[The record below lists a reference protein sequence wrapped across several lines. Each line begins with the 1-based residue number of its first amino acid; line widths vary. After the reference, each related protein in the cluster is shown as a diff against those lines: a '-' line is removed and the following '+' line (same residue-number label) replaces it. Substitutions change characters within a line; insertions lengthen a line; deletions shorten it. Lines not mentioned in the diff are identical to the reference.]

1 MKVTLNEDQ
10 ILQAIADYVG
20 RRMPGATRDD
30 MNIKL
35 HATRGPEGYTSS
47 VEVDPTYVN
56 RNQRPAFIETALL
69 GTEAP
74 DVTDLVGMTKA
85 PETEEPAET
94 ADVEEAPEP
103 EADVAADDAVEQEPK
118 AEAEPEAPAEE
129 PAPEP
134 EPATEEEEPAKPA
147 AKRSIFADMK
157 KPVNAKSEAE
167 AA

>member
-56 RNQRPAFIETALL
+56 RNQRPAFIETGVL
-69 GTEAP
+69 GGEPLGATE
-74 DVTDLVGMTKA
+74 LVGM
-85 PETEEPAET
+85 TEEPAEA
-94 ADVEEAPEP
+94 ADVEEVSEP
-103 EADVAADDAVEQEPK
+103 EADVAADDSVEQEPE

-134 EPATEEEEPAKPA
+134 EPAAEEETAKPA
-147 AKRSIFADMK
+147 PKRSIFADMK
-157 KPVNAKSEAE
+157 KPVNSKAE

>member
-56 RNQRPAFIETALL
+56 RNQRPAFTDTGVL

-74 DVTDLVGMTKA
+74 DATDLVGTVEA
-85 PETEEPAET
+85 SETEEPAEAT
-94 ADVEEAPEP
+94 DVEEAPEP
-103 EADVAADDAVEQEPK
+103 EADVAADDSVEQEPE

-134 EPATEEEEPAKPA
+134 EPTAEEEAAKPA

-157 KPVNAKSEAE
+157 KPVNSKAE